1 MATIETAP
9 PQIEEQLEQLPLYVK
24 ITLGVV
30 IFALIAVGATL
41 FMTDGPDWHL
51 HYYPAGRLFWQG
63 GDIYQMDYIFPN
75 PPWTVALPA
84 ILAIVPMQVGRGIW
98 FAMGFLSYIVIAY
111 KLGARGFGLIA
122 FMLAPPLVHDLLNA
136 NLNWLVLW
144 GLVLPAQWGIL
155 LLVIKPQIGG
165 FAVLYRLVEQ
175 YQQGSIRGVIKAVL
189 PTLILTI
196 IGMVMY
202 GLWFVTI
209 LNNGI
214 SENLTTYN
222 STLFPYSIPFG
233 LIALYLS
240 WRRKDITWAI
250 AAGPLLSPYASFHS
264 YVALLMP
271 FCKSQKWMVLAVSI
285 LWALV
290 IWTIVSGGA

>member
-9 PQIEEQLEQLPLYVK
+9 SQIEEQLEQLPLYVK
-24 ITLGVV
+24 IAVGLVV
-30 IFALIAVGATL
+30 FALIAVGATL

-51 HYYPAGRLFWQG
+51 HYYPAGQLFWYG
-63 GDIYQMDYIFPN
+63 GDIYHMEHIFPN

-84 ILAIVPMQVGRGIW
+84 ILAILPMQVGRGIW

-111 KLGARGFGLIA
+111 KLGARGIGLIA
-122 FMLAPPLVHDLLNA
+122 FMLAPPLIHDLLNA

-155 LLVIKPQIGG
+155 FLVIKPQIGG
-165 FAVLYRLVEQ
+165 FAVMYRLVEA
-175 YQQGSIRGVIKAVL
+175 YQQGAIRGVVKAIS
-189 PTLILTI
+189 PAIILTI
-196 IGMVMY
+196 IGIAMY

-233 LIALYLS
+233 LIALYLA

-271 FCKSQKWMVLAVSI
+271 FCKSQKWMALAVGAM
-285 LWALV
+285 WGLV
-290 IWTIVSGGA
+290 IWTIVAGGA